1 MELSPLVL
9 HQWTGLSH
17 TEFKFSKIC
26 DQSVSFFPIFF
37 SLKNWFMGF
46 HNRTDRTPISLRLK
60 FWGISQFALLWR
72 FIRMPGIAWSTSWG
86 AQKFSLSWR
95 LLSHH
100 ALKDIDSLVSTAHKS
115 GQSDVS
121 HLTFQF
127 RLTNQYS
134 LIAKCM
140 TASLC
145 LNLTV
150 MACWQKPTWTFTKLL
165 TCWQMCVWSWS
176 SWLKANND

>member
-1 MELSPLVL
+1 MWNSAHWSCTNE
-9 HQWTGLSH
+9 QAYSH

-46 HNRTDRTPISLRLK
+46 HNRTDRIPISLRLK

-121 HLTFQF
+121 HLTFQS
-127 RLTNQYS
+127 RLSGYLSIMS
-134 LIAKCM
+134 LNSSIVVS
-140 TASLC
+140 TLSLH
-145 LNLTV
+145 LFLV
-150 MACWQKPTWTFTKLL
+150 L
-165 TCWQMCVWSWS
+165 
-176 SWLKANND
+176 WLSA